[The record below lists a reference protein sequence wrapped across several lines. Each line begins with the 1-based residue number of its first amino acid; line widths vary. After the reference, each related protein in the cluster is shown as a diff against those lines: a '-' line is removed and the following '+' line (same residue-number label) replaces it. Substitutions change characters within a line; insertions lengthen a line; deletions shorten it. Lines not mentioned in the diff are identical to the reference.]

1 MKKAITILGLA
12 MLAACTPTKRAYKIT
27 FKSGAVE
34 YYELDY
40 KLKRGATSIEYN
52 GETIIGVAD
61 FEEIK

>member
-1 MKKAITILGLA
+1 

-34 YYELDY
+34 YYELNY
-40 KLKRGATSIEYN
+40 KLKQGATSIEYN